1 MCIRDRVS
9 LEGLEG
15 WKSLFTA
22 FSLFDADA
30 GTTAAVRGKRMTQ
43 LAANGA
49 GRKCCVIFTQ
59 TPGTVPLNTP
69 PILHHSRLRPDLAHP
84 PRATVEN
91 VRELRQAS
99 FQKFLPIKV
108 MVVLTPPRPGPKG
121 VKKPKHARSKTTN
134 IRMLELATV
143 AALESADNNTAH
155 RGGAGSNER
164 QVESSS
170 GMTLPAAP
178 AENHQQDVRGPS
190 AATGARTSH
199 DSAIP
204 RPCDLFQNGVQS
216 IHESI
221 RGGFQHGFTSG
232 WYAQKNEMDLSLIHI

>member
-1 MCIRDRVS
+1 MQRYFFRRRQNPRASSHFLGPLLSIRLVSTQLSSPSCPESNPHIGRLCRSLACHSCPARPVAQVS

-84 PRATVEN
+84 PEP
-91 VRELRQAS
+91 QS
-99 FQKFLPIKV
+99 
-108 MVVLTPPRPGPKG
+108 
-121 VKKPKHARSKTTN
+121 
-134 IRMLELATV
+134 
-143 AALESADNNTAH
+143 
-155 RGGAGSNER
+155 
-164 QVESSS
+164 
-170 GMTLPAAP
+170 
-178 AENHQQDVRGPS
+178 
-190 AATGARTSH
+190 RTSENIAKLRFK
-199 DSAIP
+199 SFYP
-204 RPCDLFQNGVQS
+204 
-216 IHESI
+216 
-221 RGGFQHGFTSG
+221 
-232 WYAQKNEMDLSLIHI
+232 